1 MHLIDQSI
9 NIHYFGVRCSAK
21 LLRMAA
27 LQSLV
32 NRANCAGKHSFVQQ
46 MEAVVYI
53 SFAETAISLFLLMI
67 VRKDN
72 KLAFVHFIVIVFL
85 HLIVK

>member
-1 MHLIDQSI
+1 
-9 NIHYFGVRCSAK
+9 
-21 LLRMAA
+21 MAA

-67 VRKDN
+67 VRKYN
-72 KLAFVHFIVIVFL
+72 KLAFVHFIVIVFFL